1 MWKCRSYYEAAC
13 FFTKQIFWWN
23 IFERK
28 SRPFSS
34 SSSTPLS
41 VYLASCWLRGAF
53 FLMNR
58 LSFSALSYLS
68 LSLFCLSFYFSS
80 FNVLFT
86 SLTFPLSV
94 VISGRRLFIV
104 FVIYYVWHIVAI
116 INIALQYFWVSST
129 AIAFDCLFVCFLN
142 DDCYICQIFNTA
154 VYV

>member
-1 MWKCRSYYEAAC
+1 MSCSAIFHEVRTSGMWKCRSYYEAAC

-68 LSLFCLSFYFSS
+68 LFCLSFYFSS

-104 FVIYYVWHIVAI
+104 FVIFFKKKKEFCSSVGCV
-116 INIALQYFWVSST
+116 LLLLLPLVVSPPVRL
-129 AIAFDCLFVCFLN
+129 I
-142 DDCYICQIFNTA
+142 
-154 VYV
+154 